1 MSPNRRIEERP
12 HEDGF
17 RHAPSQHRSRAIV
30 AAIVEAARRLLAEGA
45 GSRLTTAK
53 IAERAGVSIG
63 SFYRYFPNLEAV
75 VSAVQRSEAAAEAAD
90 LGQVAWPIESLPL
103 HEAIASLVDFQL
115 ERHRRLIG
123 TFGRHHQERHRNT
136 SLAQAYGAREVE
148 QRILALLHR
157 HAAALSV
164 RDLEQAAFLLS
175 RGISAIV
182 RTTVEERP
190 EKLEEPAFREALVE
204 MVTRYLC
211 LDPGGA

>member
-1 MSPNRRIEERP
+1 M
-12 HEDGF
+12 
-17 RHAPSQHRSRAIV
+17 
-30 AAIVEAARRLLAEGA
+30 
-45 GSRLTTAK
+45 
-53 IAERAGVSIG
+53 
-63 SFYRYFPNLEAV
+63 
-75 VSAVQRSEAAAEAAD
+75 
-90 LGQVAWPIESLPL
+90 
-103 HEAIASLVDFQL
+103 
-115 ERHRRLIG
+115 IG